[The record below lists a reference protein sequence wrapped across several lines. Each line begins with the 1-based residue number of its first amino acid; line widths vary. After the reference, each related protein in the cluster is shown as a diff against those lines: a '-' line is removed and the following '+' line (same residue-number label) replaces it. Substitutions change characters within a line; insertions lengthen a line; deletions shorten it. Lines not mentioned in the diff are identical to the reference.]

1 MKPPVPIR
9 AAVEKMRAYNPPLE
23 GRTKKLRLDFNEN
36 PIGCSP
42 KVRQALAKLTS
53 AEICS
58 YPEQETVRRQMAR
71 YFSVSPDELLLTNG
85 TDEAL
90 HVIVSTF
97 VEPNDA
103 VLLVEPTYAM
113 YRFYSELAGAQIAA
127 PRYTKEMQ
135 FPWQEVQALLKGD
148 NFSPGARVPQEEG
161 FPGAAPLSSSRVRA
175 RQNQLKQP
183 PEVALRP
190 QSQPSKPAIP
200 PGASDC
206 SLPFRGLELQLRQ
219 NPPQKK
225 GALAP
230 EEKPS
235 YVLSSPVPPRVFFL
249 PNPNSPTGNLL
260 SLEELRRI
268 LTAAKNTMVVIDE
281 AYFEFSGV
289 TVIPWIRR
297 HANLIV
303 TRTFSKTAGL
313 AGLRLGCIFVNRS
326 LAATMRKS
334 QSPYPVNAAAL
345 VAAKAAMQDRA
356 FIKRTVREVKTG
368 RQQLER
374 GLKRLSI
381 PYFPSGGNFLLVYLG
396 DRAKK
401 IVASLDRKGIL
412 LRDRSSDFHGQGYVR
427 ITAGIPAQMKR
438 LLRELEAIL

>member
-42 KVRQALAKLTS
+42 KVRQALARLTS

-58 YPEQETVRRQMAR
+58 YPEQETVRRQMAK
-71 YFSVSPDELLLTNG
+71 YFSVTPDELLLTNG

-127 PRYTKEMQ
+127 PRYTKEIQ
-135 FPWQEVQALLKGD
+135 FPWQEVQAILKGE
-148 NFSPGARVPQEEG
+148 NVSPSARSPQEEG

-175 RQNQLKQP
+175 KQNQLKQP
-183 PEVALRP
+183 SEVDFS
-190 QSQPSKPAIP
+190 SQRNTPPS
-200 PGASDC
+200 
-206 SLPFRGLELQLRQ
+206 
-219 NPPQKK
+219 
-225 GALAP
+225 
-230 EEKPS
+230 
-235 YVLSSPVPPRVFFL
+235 VLFL

-260 SLEELRRI
+260 SLPELRRL

-281 AYFEFSGV
+281 AYFEFSGI

-313 AGLRLGCIFVNRS
+313 AGLRLGCIFVNRH

-345 VAAKAAMQDRA
+345 AAAEAAMQDRA
-356 FIKRTVREVKTG
+356 FIKRTVREVKAG

-374 GLKRLSI
+374 GLKRLSV

-401 IVASLDRKGIL
+401 IVATLDRKGIL

-427 ITAGIPAQMKR
+427 ITAGTPAQMKR